1 MKFLTQDEKVIK
13 SVRKSWLVLFFEFLS
28 LVIAGALPYFMY
40 NFALTHEMNKI
51 PGFVLSPE
59 TFEFFFSLWILILW
73 TLMFV
78 RYVDFY
84 LDQWVLTNERLIDI
98 DQKGFFNRQ
107 VSTLHLDAV
116 QDITIESKGL
126 FQTMFNLGTIT
137 VQTAATEREFVIRDI
152 PNPEGV
158 KFAIS
163 EQVEVMRK
171 RI

>member
-1 MKFLTQDEKVIK
+1 MKFLTADEKVVK
-13 SVRKSWLVLFFEFLS
+13 SVRKSWLVLFFEFIS
-28 LVIAGALPYFMY
+28 IVIAGALPYFMY
-40 NFALTHEMNKI
+40 KFAVEHGMEKI
-51 PGFVLSPE
+51 PGFVIDLE
-59 TFEFFFSLWILILW
+59 TFEFFFSLWVLVLW

-78 RYVDFY
+78 RYVDFS

-137 VQTAATEREFVIRDI
+137 VQTAATEREFIIRDI
-152 PNPEGV
+152 PNPEQV
-158 KFAIS
+158 KFSIS
-163 EQVEVMRK
+163 EQVEVR
-171 RI
+171 RSS

>member
-13 SVRKSWLVLFFEFLS
+13 SVRKSWLVLFFEFSS
-28 LVIAGALPYFMY
+28 LIVAGALPYFMY
-40 NFALTHEMNKI
+40 NFALSHEMNKI

-84 LDQWVLTNERLIDI
+84 LDQWILTNERLIDI

-137 VQTAATEREFVIRDI
+137 VQTAATEREFIIRDI
-152 PNPEGV
+152 PNPKGV
-158 KFAIS
+158 KFQIS
-163 EQVEVMRK
+163 EQVEMMRK
-171 RI
+171 RG

>member
-40 NFALTHEMNKI
+40 SFALTHEMNKI

-158 KFAIS
+158 KFVIS